1 MGLRTHGSMQG
12 AMAVDSAPPL
22 LQGWNADAGG
32 AELDPSL
39 EPALSFL
46 ARDFD
51 NLVKSGK
58 TNVEVRQVE
67 DVMTNKHKIDIATTR
82 AALSG
87 LTEHGLLAV
96 IALDQGGEKIPAYE
110 VVAAPHF

>member
-1 MGLRTHGSMQG
+1 
-12 AMAVDSAPPL
+12 MAVDDAPPL
-22 LQGWNADAGG
+22 LQGWNAEEGG
-32 AELDPSL
+32 AELEPFL

-51 NLVKSGK
+51 SLVKSGK
-58 TNVEVRQVE
+58 TSVEVREVE

-87 LTEHGLLAV
+87 LTDHGVLVV
-96 IALDQGGEKIPAYE
+96 IALDQGGEKVPAYE
-110 VVAAPHF
+110 VVAAPHL